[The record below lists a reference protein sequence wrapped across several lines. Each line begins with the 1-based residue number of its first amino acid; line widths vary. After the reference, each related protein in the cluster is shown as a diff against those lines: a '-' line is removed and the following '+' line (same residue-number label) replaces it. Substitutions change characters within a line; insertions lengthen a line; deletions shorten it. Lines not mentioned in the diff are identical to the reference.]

1 MTEFLHF
8 LLPPFAGKASFVL
21 VYGVPCHE
29 HLTAMVA
36 FEGRYSNMAAHVVLH
51 VAQLAELFAAHV
63 ALQNLVESA
72 RVIIL
77 QELLLVVVRE
87 VLCICCVDFWSMAT
101 HWYLRS
107 ISGVRKTFRLLTHWQ
122 RIVSGFSQ
130 YFVEVVLV
138 DAAELH
144 QYCNISSL
152 SKELSLLE
160 LLLFPNPLHF
170 P

>member
-36 FEGRYSNMAAHVVLH
+36 FERRYSNVAAHMVLH

-87 VLCICCVDFWSMAT
+87 VLCICCVDFWSMAI
-101 HWYLRS
+101 HWYFRS
-107 ISGVRKTFRLLTHWQ
+107 ISGVRQIFHLLTH
-122 RIVSGFSQ
+122 
-130 YFVEVVLV
+130 
-138 DAAELH
+138 
-144 QYCNISSL
+144 
-152 SKELSLLE
+152 
-160 LLLFPNPLHF
+160 
-170 P
+170 

>member
-36 FEGRYSNMAAHVVLH
+36 FERRYSNVAAHVVLH

-87 VLCICCVDFWSMAT
+87 VLCICCVDFWSMAI
-101 HWYLRS
+101 HWYFRS
-107 ISGVRKTFRLLTHWQ
+107 ISGVRQIFHLLTH
-122 RIVSGFSQ
+122 
-130 YFVEVVLV
+130 
-138 DAAELH
+138 
-144 QYCNISSL
+144 
-152 SKELSLLE
+152 
-160 LLLFPNPLHF
+160 
-170 P
+170 